1 MTNRLSSCA
10 AAAHTLNDRTKSVV
24 RRRHQRQRRWR
35 KGDPFNGTKKKN
47 LCERVASSSKICAI
61 HSAPGSEGTGGSF
74 RCFCL
79 LLSLLTKVGRP
90 GGRNSPHT
98 PAKHLKQHRKREDF
112 RPPFSLPYKPQ
123 GDKSPGYRE
132 DTPAVQCTG
141 RLSFHYNEKRG
152 KSKPIFS
159 QKIADALVQI
169 VKSCTKTAPGRR
181 SGSGLVS
188 QRSGFQSEGPPPKR
202 SSAWNSPSSRG
213 G

>member
-1 MTNRLSSCA
+1 MLSTAGGCCAVRRGVEGSDPSAANGRYSGESGAALPAADKASRFQGSAPSGEHVSGRWTDGTTRAIAAQKFWAPQQEIA
-10 AAAHTLNDRTKSVV
+10 AAGKSTSC
-24 RRRHQRQRRWR
+24 R
-35 KGDPFNGTKKKN
+35 
-47 LCERVASSSKICAI
+47 S
-61 HSAPGSEGTGGSF
+61 
-74 RCFCL
+74 
-79 LLSLLTKVGRP
+79 
-90 GGRNSPHT
+90 
-98 PAKHLKQHRKREDF
+98 AKHLKANRKREDL